1 MLLKLLKH
9 ALQILRLYRSDREDI
24 KSNPT
29 PRWKEPLDYVEVGPR
44 CWTAESAHTHT
55 CMREKSRPAEFK
67 KAIPFSGNPSV
78 CPCNK
83 RKSLSSTGANYK
95 S

>member
-1 MLLKLLKH
+1 MLLKH
-9 ALQILRLYRSDREDI
+9 ALQIARLYRSEREDI

-29 PRWKEPLDYVEVGPR
+29 PRWKKPLDYVEIGRR
-44 CWTAESAHTHT
+44 CRTAESAQTHT
-55 CMREKSRPAEFK
+55 CMHEKSRPAKLK
-67 KAIPFSGNPSV
+67 KAIPFSGNRSM